1 MSGCSRGCPM
11 RRASRAEAA
20 GSRVTPADVVCF
32 NLATRAE
39 TSTGSREP
47 VIGNSFH
54 VASSPCHS
62 VLSHETSTDPS
73 QETFASEKHMRD
85 ASERNV
91 VYASCTAP
99 STLPCRLDQTPRHPR
114 GRDRTNLAGLKRAT
128 CSMKHRGEDRGRPSS
143 SMLCTATEPR
153 ARPPWRSRGAVA

>member
-1 MSGCSRGCPM
+1 M

-85 ASERNV
+85 ASERKAQSEQRAQQERELNAAIEQLHGRERGPPV
-91 VYASCTAP
+91 
-99 STLPCRLDQTPRHPR
+99 TLERLKD
-114 GRDRTNLAGLKRAT
+114 
-128 CSMKHRGEDRGRPSS
+128 
-143 SMLCTATEPR
+143 
-153 ARPPWRSRGAVA
+153 